1 MSIQFETILFRLNE
15 AGEVFQHH
23 CWHKTVVD
31 ALDFAEF
38 LCEEF
43 YEGYWIIAKD
53 GPDQWILHEENVQKV
68 YLDDYSIVKK
78 FGGA

>member
-1 MSIQFETILFRLNE
+1 MAIKFETILFRLNE

-31 ALDFAEF
+31 ALDFAET
-38 LCEEF
+38 LCKDD
-43 YEGYWIIAKD
+43 YEGFWIVAREGSD
-53 GPDQWILHEENVQKV
+53 SWILHEENVQRV